1 MGRMENVD
9 DLVCELGCKVGSL
22 PSNYFGMPLGA
33 SFNSVAAWDGI
44 EEIFRKRL
52 AMWKRQYISKG
63 GRITL
68 ICSALSNLPIYFMSI
83 LHLPKVVKMRLEK
96 I

>member
-1 MGRMENVD
+1 MENVD

-44 EEIFRKRL
+44 EEIFRKRFL
-52 AMWKRQYISKG
+52 QVEILKVIS
-63 GRITL
+63 
-68 ICSALSNLPIYFMSI
+68 AEVLP
-83 LHLPKVVKMRLEK
+83 VVVNDSLNPVWTQNFLLCC
-96 I
+96 